1 MEQSISYLPDEKKRL
16 KLKHLADSRRHIKMV
31 SAYVTWNLNVN
42 LSGTRRPNVSK
53 YARSVSDGFLYALEA
68 FLVNLELP

>member
-1 MEQSISYLPDEKKRL
+1 MERSISNSPDEKKRV
-16 KLKHLADSRRHIKMV
+16 KLKHLAESRRHIQIV
-31 SAYVTWNLNVN
+31 SAYVIWNLNLN